1 MRNIYEVYATQIVV
15 SESNPQGVLSNISGY
30 PKFFD
35 SRDYK
40 ATTDNP
46 NGSEEIALYAARE
59 EFNGEVKRLSM
70 ADAPTRVGWVVTL
83 IRTADGR
90 EIDRKAVGGYPDM
103 TPPPPPTE
111 PNEPEQTEPEEPVD
125 EPTV

>member
-46 NGSEEIALYAARE
+46 NGSEEIALFAARE

-70 ADAPTRVGWVVTL
+70 ADAPSRVGWVVSL
-83 IRTADGR
+83 IRTSDGR

-103 TPPPPPTE
+103 TPPQP
-111 PNEPEQTEPEEPVD
+111 EPEPTSEEQEEVTA
-125 EPTV
+125 E

>member
-1 MRNIYEVYATQIVV
+1 MALREIYKVNATQIVI
-15 SESNPQGVLSNISGY
+15 SESNPQGVLLDISGY

-40 ATTDNP
+40 ATTGNP

-59 EFNGEVKRLSM
+59 EFNGEVKRLAM
-70 ADAPTRVGWVVTL
+70 ADAPSRVGWVVTL
-83 IRTADGR
+83 IRTSDGR

-103 TPPPPPTE
+103 TPPQP
-111 PNEPEQTEPEEPVD
+111 EPEPESEPEEQEE
-125 EPTV
+125 EPAE

>member
-15 SESNPQGVLSNISGY
+15 SETNPQGVLSNINGY
-30 PKFFD
+30 PRFFD

-59 EFNGEVKRLSM
+59 EFNGEVKRLSL
-70 ADAPTRVGWVVTL
+70 ADAPSRVGWVVSL
-83 IRTADGR
+83 IRTSDGR
-90 EIDRKAVGGYPDM
+90 EIDRRPWGGYPDM

-111 PNEPEQTEPEEPVD
+111 PEEPKTEPEE
-125 EPTV
+125 EQGEGE

>member
-15 SESNPQGVLSNISGY
+15 SETNPQGVLSNINGY

-59 EFNGEVKRLSM
+59 EFNGEVKRLSL
-70 ADAPTRVGWVVTL
+70 ADAPSRVGWVVSL
-83 IRTADGR
+83 IRTSDGR
-90 EIDRKAVGGYPDM
+90 EIDRRPWGGYPDM
-103 TPPPPPTE
+103 TPVPPE
-111 PNEPEQTEPEEPVD
+111 PDEEQTEPEEPEQG

>member
-1 MRNIYEVYATQIVV
+1 MRNIYKVDATQIVI
-15 SESNPQGVLSNISGY
+15 SESNPQGVLSVISGY
-30 PKFFD
+30 PKYYD

-46 NGSEEIALYAARE
+46 NGNEEIALFAARE

-70 ADAPTRVGWVVTL
+70 ADAPSRVGWVVSL
-83 IRTADGR
+83 IRTSDGR

-103 TPPPPPTE
+103 TPPEETE
-111 PNEPEQTEPEEPVD
+111 KTETEEPEEVPA
-125 EPTV
+125 E

>member
-15 SESNPQGVLSNISGY
+15 SESNPQGVLSVISGY
-30 PKFFD
+30 PKYYD

-59 EFNGEVKRLSM
+59 EFNGEVKRLSL
-70 ADAPTRVGWVVTL
+70 ADAPSRVGWVVTL
-83 IRTADGR
+83 IRTSDGR

-103 TPPPPPTE
+103 TPAP
-111 PNEPEQTEPEEPVD
+111 EPETPEEPEEPKQG
-125 EPTV
+125 EGE